1 MEPPVGPA
9 GDAARPP
16 ATVPAAEPLAEPLAE
31 PAAAPGGP
39 HESAA
44 PSGSRPGDPSGGAT
58 GPGTVLD
65 GGRYRLLREIGRG
78 GMGRVWEAE
87 DRALR
92 RRVAVKEVLL
102 PEGLAPGERRRL
114 VERAAREARTAAR
127 LEHPSI
133 VVVHDVL
140 VHDDRP
146 WIVMELVDGVTLREA
161 APVPPAEAARV
172 GAEVLAALRAAH
184 AAGVLHRDVSMGNVL
199 LAGDGRVVLTDF
211 GIAVMDGDPALT
223 RTGTVVGN
231 PGHIAPERLG
241 GGPVDGRSDL
251 FSLGVTLYAAVEG
264 RAPFARSNDAATLA
278 ATLTQAPPRP
288 RRAGPLRPVLAAL
301 LRKDPAGRPDPAGL
315 DAALRRIA
323 AGRPRRPRL
332 RGRLLPETAWLAAMA
347 VAAGVFLLPDAVTGP
362 RGPGVYG
369 AGVRP
374 CPMAL
379 AEFAFGAADTAASG
393 VRSCSGG
400 RYGLR
405 WYGGYRGEHG
415 APGALRFSS
424 VGAAHRWLR
433 FLSGFDVEHEQRYP
447 FTYQEESATLSDFA
461 SQLAA
466 RRPRPLEGVGD
477 DAFVREVRTGSS
489 GLDPGGGL
497 RLVEV
502 TFRDSN
508 VVLSVR
514 TEVSESDDPAAVR
527 AGLTATAEQVVAVLR
542 ATRR

>member
-1 MEPPVGPA
+1 MEPPVGPV
-9 GDAARPP
+9 DDTARPS
-16 ATVPAAEPLAEPLAE
+16 AT
-31 PAAAPGGP
+31 APGDETP
-39 HESAA
+39 AETRPADTESAA
-44 PSGSRPGDPSGGAT
+44 MPG
-58 GPGTVLD
+58 

-78 GMGRVWEAE
+78 GMGRVWEAD

-102 PEGLAPGERRRL
+102 PEGLASEERRRL
-114 VERAAREARTAAR
+114 VERATREARTAAR
-127 LEHPSI
+127 LEHESI
-133 VVVHDVL
+133 VVVHDVF

-172 GAEVLAALRAAH
+172 GAAVLAALRAAH

-199 LAGDGRVVLTDF
+199 LAEDGRVVLTDF
-211 GIAVMDGDPALT
+211 GIAVMDGDTALT

-264 RAPFARSNDAATLA
+264 RGPFARSGDAATLA
-278 ATLTQAPPRP
+278 ATLTEPPPRP

-301 LRKDPAGRPDPAGL
+301 LRKDPAERPDPAAL
-315 DAALRRIA
+315 DRTLRRIA
-323 AGRPRRPRL
+323 AGRPRRPRLKL

-362 RGPGVYG
+362 RGPGAYG
-369 AGVRP
+369 ADVRP

-379 AEFAFGAADTAASG
+379 AEFGFGAADTAASG
-393 VRSCSGG
+393 VHSCSGD

-405 WYGGYRGEHG
+405 WYEGYRGEHG

-424 VGAAHRWLR
+424 VRAAHRWLR
-433 FLSGFDVEHEQRYP
+433 FLNGFDVEHEQRYP
-447 FTYQEESATLSDFA
+447 FTYQEESATLSGFA
-461 SQLAA
+461 SRLAA

-477 DAFVREVRTGSS
+477 DAFVREVRTETSAADS
-489 GLDPGGGL
+489 GGGL
-497 RLVEV
+497 HLLEV

-542 ATRR
+542 ATGR